1 MKKMLM
7 FIAVAAVAIG
17 ANAASMAWG
26 GFTLNSNNTTP
37 GWEGYANEGTVY
49 NLVWLG
55 TDSITDTS
63 TTYNKSTGLTDLG
76 GDLVATHTITEAEA
90 NEGQFLDT
98 VEGRSAD
105 LINGYWQVIVFDAQT
120 PNVYDSIVYQVSGV
134 TETSGAFDAVE
145 LQNNAGLGN
154 SMGGSVTE
162 GGGGGIP
169 EPTSGL
175 LLLIGGS
182 LLALR
187 RKQK

>member
-1 MKKMLM
+1 MKKLLM
-7 FIAVAAVAIG
+7 FIAVATVAIG

-26 GFTLNSNNTTP
+26 GPTLNSNNTVE
-37 GWEGYANEGTVY
+37 GWEGYANAGTVY

-55 TDSITDTS
+55 TDAVTDTS
-63 TTYNKSTGLTDLG
+63 TTYNKTTGLTDIG
-76 GDLVATHTITEAEA
+76 GDLVASHTITEDEA
-90 NEGQFLDT
+90 NNAAFLDT
-98 VEGRSAD
+98 IENRSAD
-105 LINGYWQVIVFDAQT
+105 LINGYWQVIVYDAQT
-120 PNVYDSIVYQVSGV
+120 PNVYDSIVYQVTGV
-134 TETSGAFDAVE
+134 TETSGAFDAVT
-145 LQNNAGLGN
+145 LQTNAGLGN
-154 SMGGSVTE
+154 NMGGSVSE

>member
-1 MKKMLM
+1 MKKLLM
-7 FIAVAAVAIG
+7 FIAVAIAAIS
-17 ANAASMAWG
+17 ANAASMNWG
-26 GFTLNSNNTTP
+26 GETLNSNNTTP

-55 TDSITDTS
+55 TEAVTDTS

-76 GDLVATHTITEAEA
+76 GELIASHTVTEDEA
-90 NEGQFLDT
+90 NAGAWAGT
-98 VEGRSAD
+98 TIEGRSAD
-105 LINGYWQVIVFDAQT
+105 LINGYWQLIVYDAQT
-120 PNVYDSIVYQVSGV
+120 PNVYDSQVYQISGV
-134 TETSGAFDAVE
+134 TETSGAFDMSTMT
-145 LQNNAGLGN
+145 GTLGN
-154 SMGGSVTE
+154 DMGGSVIE
-162 GGGGGIP
+162 GGSSIP